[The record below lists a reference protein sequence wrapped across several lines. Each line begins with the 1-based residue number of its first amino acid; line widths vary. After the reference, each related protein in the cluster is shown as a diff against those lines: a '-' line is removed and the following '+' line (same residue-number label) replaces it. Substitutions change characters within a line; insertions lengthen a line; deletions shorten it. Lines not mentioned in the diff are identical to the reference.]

1 LRILHVDTGREMRGG
16 QRQVLLL
23 LSGLRST
30 GEVCTL
36 LAREGSPLFE
46 SAVNAGFAVYS
57 ADLGNLL
64 IHSGRADIVH
74 VHDARAHTLAALAA
88 RTRFVVSRRV
98 AFPVKRS
105 PLSQRKY
112 RRAARFL
119 AVSHFVASVL
129 ESANIAKNKIDVVY
143 DGVDPNIA
151 PGEWSAGGPVVAL
164 ASADPAKG
172 RALVEEAAEITG
184 LEVTYSDDLIHD
196 LQRASMFVYATRTE
210 GLGSAALLAMAM
222 GIPVIASDV
231 GGLREALGFGEAG
244 VLVENDPA
252 LIAAAM
258 RRCREDSA
266 FVLTL
271 IEQGKQRVAKH
282 FTAQTMV
289 DRTLESYR
297 RALAP

>member
-1 LRILHVDTGREMRGG
+1 MRILHVDTGREMRGG
-16 QRQVLLL
+16 QWQVLLL
-23 LSGLRST
+23 LSGLRSA

-46 SAVNAGFAVYS
+46 SAVKAGFAVFS

-64 IHSGRADIVH
+64 IHSGRADIAH

-105 PLSQRKY
+105 PLSERKY
-112 RRAARFL
+112 RRASRFL

-129 ESANIAKNKIDVVY
+129 ESANIAKSKIDVVY
-143 DGVDPNIA
+143 DGVDPNIT
-151 PGEWSAGGPVVAL
+151 PGDWSSLGPVVTL

-172 RALVEEAAEITG
+172 RALVAEAAQIAG
-184 LEVTYSDDLIHD
+184 LEVTYSDDLIRD
-196 LQRASMFVYATRTE
+196 LSHASMFVYATRTE

-231 GGLREALGFGEAG
+231 GGLKEALGFGEAG
-244 VLVENDPA
+244 LLVENDPA
-252 LIAAAM
+252 VIAAAM
-258 RRCREDSA
+258 RRCRENSSLA
-266 FVLTL
+266 QTL

-282 FTAQTMV
+282 FTAQNMV
-289 DRTLESYR
+289 DRTLDSYR
-297 RALAP
+297 RALAS

>member
-23 LSGLRST
+23 LSGLRSA

-46 SAVNAGFAVYS
+46 SALKAGFAVYS

-64 IHSGRADIVH
+64 IHSGKTDIVH

-112 RRAARFL
+112 RRASRFL

-129 ESANIAKNKIDVVY
+129 ESANVAKNKIDVVY
-143 DGVDPNIA
+143 DGVDPNVTL
-151 PGEWSAGGPVVAL
+151 GEWSAGGPVVAL

-172 RALVEEAAEITG
+172 RALVAAAAHIAG
-184 LEVTYSDDLIHD
+184 LEVTYSDDLLRD
-196 LQRASMFVYATRTE
+196 LKRASLFVYATQNE

-244 VLVENDPA
+244 VLVQNEPA
-252 LIAAAM
+252 AIATAM
-258 RRCREDSA
+258 LRFREDSA
-266 FVLTL
+266 LAPTL
-271 IEQGKQRVAKH
+271 IERGKWRVAKH
-282 FTAQTMV
+282 FTAQMMV

-297 RALAP
+297 RALAL

>member
-23 LSGLRST
+23 LNGLRSA

-36 LAREGSPLFE
+36 LAREGSPLFA
-46 SAVNAGFAVYS
+46 SAVQAGFAVYS
-57 ADLGNLL
+57 ADLGSLL
-64 IHSGRADIVH
+64 MHSGRADIVH

-112 RRAARFL
+112 RRASRFL

-143 DGVDPNIA
+143 DGVDPSVA
-151 PGEWSAGGPVVAL
+151 LGEWSAAGPVVAL

-172 RALVEEAAEITG
+172 RALVAAAAHIAG
-184 LEVTYSDDLIHD
+184 LEVTYSDDLIRD
-196 LQRASMFVYATRTE
+196 LKRASLFVYATRNE
-210 GLGSAALLAMAM
+210 GLGSAALLAMAL

-244 VLVENDPA
+244 VLVQNDPA
-252 LIAAAM
+252 AIAAAM
-258 RRCREDSA
+258 LRFREDSSLA
-266 FVLTL
+266 PTL
-271 IEQGKQRVAKH
+271 IERGKQRVAKH
-282 FTAQTMV
+282 FTAQMMV
-289 DRTLESYR
+289 DRTLDSYR
-297 RALAP
+297 RALAL